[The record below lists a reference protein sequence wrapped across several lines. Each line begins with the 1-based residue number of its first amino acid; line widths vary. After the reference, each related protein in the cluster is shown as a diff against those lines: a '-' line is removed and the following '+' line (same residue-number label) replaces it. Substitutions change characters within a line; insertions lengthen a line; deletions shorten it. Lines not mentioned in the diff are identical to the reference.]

1 MVKLITVATHY
12 EGYLKWLEASCKRY
26 NVNLIKLGW
35 GEKWK
40 DFAWRFDLVLNYLE
54 IIIKQD
60 PYELIIFIDGYDVLL
75 LKSLDDIEQ
84 VFNQIT
90 KYTNKK
96 IIISKDRHY
105 YYHKLIFA
113 YWKFD
118 ICKGLLLNA
127 GTYMGRVIDVF
138 NMLKQIKQNNSNNI
152 RDDQIL
158 LTQFCNS
165 HQDSIYID
173 NDSNLFLVY
182 MNPLKSI
189 LLNKNIIIN
198 QNNKVLYFNTKP
210 YFIHGNGNT
219 ILYDLLIKLGYN
231 LDQNE
236 ITTLYYWSLK
246 NRIIKII
253 KSSKILLII
262 EIYCFVIFYCLK
274 NIYLYSKR

>member
-96 IIISKDRHY
+96 IIISSNFKN
-105 YYHKLIFA
+105 
-113 YWKFD
+113 
-118 ICKGLLLNA
+118 LLN
-127 GTYMGRVIDVF
+127 F
-138 NMLKQIKQNNSNNI
+138 
-152 RDDQIL
+152 IL
-158 LTQFCNS
+158 
-165 HQDSIYID
+165 
-173 NDSNLFLVY
+173 
-182 MNPLKSI
+182 
-189 LLNKNIIIN
+189 
-198 QNNKVLYFNTKP
+198 
-210 YFIHGNGNT
+210 IH
-219 ILYDLLIKLGYN
+219 
-231 LDQNE
+231 
-236 ITTLYYWSLK
+236 
-246 NRIIKII
+246 
-253 KSSKILLII
+253 
-262 EIYCFVIFYCLK
+262 F
-274 NIYLYSKR
+274 